1 MMVQRYVFFA
11 EKVYEIRKSYIFIT
25 IWEYFS
31 SRIEKNTVILQRKN

>member
-31 SRIEKNTVILQRKN
+31 SRIGKKAVILQRKN